1 MGCYVNPAKEEFL
14 EEHSIEFFDWY
25 DVPHIDFKSLV
36 EKDRVFPVVL
46 LDNGNF
52 MTAGVAFNEDEYNR
66 FMDPRDERPK
76 RVFLM
81 LEDTVKRYS
90 DLEIWLK

>member
-25 DVPHIDFKSLV
+25 DVPHIDFKTLV
-36 EKDRVFPVVL
+36 KRDRVFPVIL

-52 MTAGVAFNEDEYNR
+52 KAAGIAYDEKEYNR
-66 FMDPRDERPK
+66 FMDPADTRPK

-81 LEDTVKRYS
+81 LESVLKNYS
-90 DLEIWLK
+90 DLET